1 MEMNLDV
8 VHDIQKVYRKVL
20 NAMSRPGT
28 IENVRDVED
37 KFNINMECYRSTYLI
52 MLMVLDG
59 EESFCIKDNEDV
71 ARDVTRLTGA
81 KNKASKDAD
90 YIFVLNSFKD
100 VNSVLKSAKIGTLID
115 PQKSATI
122 IVEVDSI
129 NNDSKYVLK
138 GPGIK
143 TESNLSVSL
152 NNDWVN
158 ARDDKN
164 KEYPLGIDMIFT
176 DKSGNIACIPRTT
189 KIKEA

>member
-8 VHDIQKVYRKVL
+8 VHDIQKVYRKVI

-28 IENVRDVED
+28 IENVRDVEE
-37 KFNINMECYRSTYLI
+37 KFNIDMECFRSTYLI

-59 EESFCIKDNEDV
+59 EVSYCVKDNETV
-71 ARDVTRLTGA
+71 NVNVNKLTGA
-81 KNKASKDAD
+81 KSKCNKDAD
-90 YIFVLNSFKD
+90 YIFVLNNYKD
-100 VNSVLKSAKIGTLID
+100 INSVLEDAKVGILID

-129 NNDSKYVLK
+129 NNDSNLLLK
-138 GPGIK
+138 GPGIE
-143 TESNLSVSL
+143 TESSFNVSI
-152 NNDWVN
+152 NNEWVE
-158 ARDDKN
+158 ARNDKN

-176 DKSGNIACIPRTT
+176 DKDGNIACIPRTT